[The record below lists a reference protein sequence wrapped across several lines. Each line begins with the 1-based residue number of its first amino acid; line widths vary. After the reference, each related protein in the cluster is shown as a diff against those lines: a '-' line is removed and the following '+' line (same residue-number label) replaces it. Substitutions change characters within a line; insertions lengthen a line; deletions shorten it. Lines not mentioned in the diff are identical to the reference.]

1 MTTTHTPR
9 RIQRRRQAGW
19 RLAGATTN
27 PNGAVI
33 VDRSSRYGNPFTV
46 EQAEEFG
53 YERPREACVGA
64 FDEWLSGN
72 RDMWQS
78 DEGDLRRERILDSL
92 HRLRGRDLA
101 CTCTEIMACH
111 ADVLI
116 RRANAVDVDEWT
128 ARVRNRVARNRDWR
142 GEEPLAAAAML
153 GTDNGGVA

>member
-9 RIQRRRQAGW
+9 RIQRKRTPGW
-19 RLAGATTN
+19 RAPLDPQGR
-27 PNGAVI
+27 PAVY
-33 VDRSSRYGNPFTV
+33 VGPSSRFGNPFTQRLAR
-46 EQAEEFG
+46 ELGREKHRQAVV
-53 YERPREACVGA
+53 AA

-116 RRANAVDVDEWT
+116 RRANAVDDGWVE
-128 ARVRNRVARNRDWR
+128 RVRARVARNRAWH
-142 GEEPLAAAAML
+142 GEKRLPAAATP
-153 GTDNGGVA
+153 GTDNGGAA